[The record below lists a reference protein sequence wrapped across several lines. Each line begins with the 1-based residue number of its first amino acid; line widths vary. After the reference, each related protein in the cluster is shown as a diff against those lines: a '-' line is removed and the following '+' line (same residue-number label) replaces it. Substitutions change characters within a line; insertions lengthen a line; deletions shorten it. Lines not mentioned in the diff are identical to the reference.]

1 MMGRILAI
9 DYGQKR
15 AGIAVTDPLQLIAN
29 GLTTVHVK
37 DVWEFL
43 LNYLKSE
50 TVDCIVVGEPRTMQ
64 NQPSDAARFIEP
76 FVARLRKN
84 FPNLKIERM
93 DERFTSKMAH
103 EVMLTGGLKKLQRQ
117 NKSLVDTI
125 SATLILQS
133 YMHST
138 QNSSQNLTP

>member
-84 FPNLKIERM
+84 FPDLKIERM
-93 DERFTSKMAH
+93 DERFTSKIAH

-133 YMHST
+133 YMHSI